1 MKIIARVDSTK
12 LLAEV
17 TENDIALMLGH
28 DSVSDMKQFE
38 RQNIF
43 QVGYELV
50 LAKPLQSSRFIR
62 ELDESQ
68 IKHIKLSLTSVIQ
81 NLDRTQEMVS
91 KLTVFEKL
99 KEV

>member
-43 QVGYELV
+43 QVGYELALV
-50 LAKPLQSSRFIR
+50 KPLQSARFIR

-81 NLDRTQEMVS
+81 NLDKTQDMVS